1 MLKFTIKP
9 IDVVFFGSGKPFNLG
24 GLGESIFPPFPNSFA
39 SAIFAR
45 LYEEGIKNREVFEKV
60 YGPFLEKDGEYYFPA
75 PYDIVIEME
84 GKKSKED
91 CKETEDKKE
100 NKSVKVY
107 KPKKK
112 DDFKL
117 IKIEDTD
124 LGNKVQY
131 MPWIEDQKDYE
142 PFNGFISLE
151 GLENWYNGKE
161 INASDLLSEDRIF
174 YIEDR
179 ISIRM
184 DDSTGTVKGEDG
196 LYRVRFIR
204 LEKGFRFVFW
214 VELNNQTLTEDEAL
228 KIFNQH
234 PKVLKIGGEARTA
247 TCEVEKDDFKDLFK
261 DFRSNNQ
268 DKSYKILFL
277 TPGVFEEEKPILNHF
292 ENLEYACISGYTLLS
307 IRSKHNYGNKVIRA
321 IKPGSVFVIKDKNL
335 SIPIDFYKPSNN
347 FIGSNLILVKKGGI

>member
-60 YGPFLEKDGEYYFPA
+60 YGPFLEKDGKYYFPA
-75 PYDIVIEME
+75 PCDIV
-84 GKKSKED
+84 KE
-91 CKETEDKKE
+91 KGG
-100 NKSVKVY
+100 SRIKVY
-107 KPKKK
+107 KPRESSN
-112 DDFKL
+112 L
-117 IKIEDTD
+117 IKVENTD
-124 LGNKVQY
+124 LENKIKL
-131 MPWIEDQKDYE
+131 MPWIKPECQEDYE

-151 GLENWYNGKE
+151 GLKKWYYGEK

>member
-39 SAIFAR
+39 SAIFAKI
-45 LYEEGIKNREVFEKV
+45 YEKTGNTNGVFKAV
-60 YGPFLEKDGEYYFPA
+60 YGPFLEKDGKYYFPA
-75 PYDIVIEME
+75 PCDIVIEKK
-84 GKKSKED
+84 GKKNKED

-112 DDFKL
+112 DNFKL

-151 GLENWYNGKE
+151 GLKNWYYGEK
-161 INASDLLSEDRIF
+161 INASDLFSEECVF
-174 YIEDR
+174 GIEDR
-179 ISIRM
+179 ISISM

-196 LYRVRFIR
+196 LYRVRFVR
-204 LEKGFRFVFW
+204 LEKEFRFVFW
-214 VELNNQTLTEDEAL
+214 VELNNQVLLEDEAL
-228 KIFNQH
+228 KIFDQH
-234 PKVLKIGGEARTA
+234 PKVLKIGGEARSA
-247 TCEVEKDDFKDLFK
+247 TYEVENHNFKELFK
-261 DFRSNNQ
+261 DFHSSNQ
-268 DKSYKILFL
+268 GESYKILFL
-277 TPGVFEEEKPILNHF
+277 TPGVFKEGKPILDHF
-292 ENLEYACISGYTLLS
+292 ENLEYACMAGYTLLS
-307 IRSKHNYGNKVIRA
+307 IRSVNYGNRVIRA
-321 IKPGSVFVIKDKNL
+321 IKPGSVFILN
-335 SIPIDFYKPSNN
+335 PISQLETISFYKPNN
-347 FIGSNLILVKKGGI
+347 DFIGSNLILAKKGGF